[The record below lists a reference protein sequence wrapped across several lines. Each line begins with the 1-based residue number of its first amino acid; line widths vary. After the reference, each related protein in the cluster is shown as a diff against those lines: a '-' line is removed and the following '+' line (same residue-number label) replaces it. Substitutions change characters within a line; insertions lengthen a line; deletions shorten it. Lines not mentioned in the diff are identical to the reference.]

1 MIEVN
6 DLFITFCPDCG
17 DNVGGFYC
25 QVYNDKNYE
34 EIDNFVIPKEEC
46 NGDLSKAEEYA
57 KQLMNMNMVEI
68 EKQFVQD
75 KLKEICENF
84 CYSAYDIEKIVD
96 AVIDDVITDIKET
109 ADIEFNCDDVKIGFT
124 RVLLKKLYPE
134 CSF

>member
-1 MIEVN
+1 MIKFDE
-6 DLFITFCPDCG
+6 LFITFCPDCG

-25 QVYNDKNYE
+25 QVYSDDTYEE

-57 KQLMNMNMVEI
+57 KKLLNMKDI
-68 EKQFVQD
+68 EKQFVED
-75 KLKEICENF
+75 TIKEICGNF
-84 CYSAYDIEKIVD
+84 CFSAYDIEKIVD
-96 AVIDDVITDIKET
+96 AVIDDVITDIEET
-109 ADIEFNCDDVKIGFT
+109 ADIEFNSDDVKIGFT

>member
-6 DLFITFCPDCG
+6 DLLITFCPDCG

-25 QVYNDKNYE
+25 QVYDKTYEE

-57 KQLMNMNMVEI
+57 KKLMDMEKI

-75 KLKEICENF
+75 KLKEICGHF
-84 CYSAYDIEKIVD
+84 CSSAYDIEKIVD

-109 ADIEFNCDDVKIGFT
+109 ADIEFNSNDVKIGFT

>member
-25 QVYNDKNYE
+25 QVYDKTYKE

-57 KQLMNMNMVEI
+57 KKLLTMNMEEI
-68 EKQFVQD
+68 ERQFVQD
-75 KLKEICENF
+75 KLEDICRNF
-84 CYSAYDIEKIVD
+84 CFSAYDIEKIVD

-109 ADIEFNCDDVKIGFT
+109 ADEDFNSDDVKIGFT